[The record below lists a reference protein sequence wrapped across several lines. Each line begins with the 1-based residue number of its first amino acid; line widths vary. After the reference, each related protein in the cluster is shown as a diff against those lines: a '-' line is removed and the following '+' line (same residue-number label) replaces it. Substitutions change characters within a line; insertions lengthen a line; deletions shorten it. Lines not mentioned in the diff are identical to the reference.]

1 MITESSFYCD
11 PTQVIFA
18 DPYNDFDW
26 TGGIAYKDE
35 VICGVCGDAIS
46 LVEIYEKAAEAGID
60 EPVLEDSLWKSLDTE
75 ITGGS
80 FPMTVWS

>member
-1 MITESSFYCD
+1 MTTEPSFYCD

-46 LVEIYEKAAEAGID
+46 LAEIYEKAAEEDIS
-60 EPVLEDSLWKSLDTE
+60 EPVLEYSLWKSLDKY
-75 ITGGS
+75 ITNGS

>member
-1 MITESSFYCD
+1 MEPSFYCD

-35 VICGVCGDAIS
+35 VI
-46 LVEIYEKAAEAGID
+46 
-60 EPVLEDSLWKSLDTE
+60 
-75 ITGGS
+75 
-80 FPMTVWS
+80 

>member
-1 MITESSFYCD
+1 MEPSFYCD

-35 VICGVCGDAIS
+35 VICGVCGNAIS
-46 LVEIYEKAAEAGID
+46 LVEIYKKAAEDGID
-60 EPVLEDSLWKSLDTE
+60 EPVLEYTLWKSLDKY
-75 ITGGS
+75 ITGGG